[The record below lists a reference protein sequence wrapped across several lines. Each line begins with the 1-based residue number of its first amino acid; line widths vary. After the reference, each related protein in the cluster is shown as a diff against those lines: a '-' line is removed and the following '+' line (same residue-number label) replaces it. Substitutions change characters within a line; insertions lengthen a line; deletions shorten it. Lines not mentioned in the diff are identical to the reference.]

1 MTRAYPGKTIVGL
14 TGNIAVGKSL
24 VMGMLSSLGAAT
36 IDADRVAH
44 EAILR
49 GAPAYDA
56 VLREFG
62 AGILDADG
70 QIDRSALGNIV
81 FSDAEKLRRL
91 EAISHPA
98 IRKRIDGLIRDAREG
113 VIVIE
118 AIKLLEGSLKDRV
131 DAVIVVDAAPETQL
145 RRLMERRGMTEAE
158 ALRRI
163 HAQNPQSEKLR
174 LADVI
179 ISNNGDVAE
188 TLAQVERAWFTLTE
202 NS

>member
-81 FSDAEKLRRL
+81 FSDAVKLRRL

-98 IRKRIDGLIRDAREG
+98 IRKRIDGLIRDAREE

-131 DAVIVVDAAPETQL
+131 DAVIVVDAAPD
-145 RRLMERRGMTEAE
+145 RL
-158 ALRRI
+158 
-163 HAQNPQSEKLR
+163 NC
-174 LADVI
+174 
-179 ISNNGDVAE
+179 GD
-188 TLAQVERAWFTLTE
+188 
-202 NS
+202 

>member
-49 GAPAYDA
+49 GGPAFDA

-62 AGILDADG
+62 AGILGADG

-81 FSDAEKLRRL
+81 FSDAVKLRRL

-98 IRKRIDGLIRDAREG
+98 IRKRIDGLIRDAREE

-131 DAVIVVDAAPETQL
+131 DAVLVVDAAPETQL
-145 RRLMERRGMTEAE
+145 RRLMERRGMSEAE

-163 HAQNPQSEKLR
+163 QAQNPQSEKLR

-179 ISNNGDVAE
+179 ISNDGDVAE
-188 TLAQVERAWFTLTE
+188 TLAQVERAWLTLTE

>member
-49 GAPAYDA
+49 GGPAFDA

-62 AGILDADG
+62 AGVLGADG

-131 DAVIVVDAAPETQL
+131 DAVLVVDAAPSTQL
-145 RRLMERRGMTEAE
+145 RRLMERRGMSEAE

-163 HAQNPQSEKLR
+163 QAQNPQSEKLR
-174 LADVI
+174 QADVI

>member
-62 AGILDADG
+62 AGVLGADG

-81 FSDAEKLRRL
+81 FSDAVKLRRL

-174 LADVI
+174 QADVI
-179 ISNNGDVAE
+179 ISNDGDVAE